1 MRQQQ
6 IIGGRRRGVLAVI
19 QEQDRTWAEKHHLDR
34 DEESKREF
42 QRIIAN
48 VKKATIDILKKQGKL
63 NDLDDKDLKPI
74 IRDIVGEVLQTINPP
89 TNITPTQAEEIKKAI
104 VDDITG
110 LGPLEPLLKNPE
122 ITEIMVNN
130 AKTVFVE
137 QNGKIKRV
145 QVEFEDD
152 AHVRHVIDRIIAPLG
167 RRIDDSCPMVD
178 ARLPDGSRVNATIPP
193 IAIDG
198 PNITIRKF
206 PEQRLYAEDLIALGS
221 ATSQMMEFLEACVRG
236 KRNIVVSGGTGSGKT
251 TLLNILSNY
260 IPLEE
265 RIVTIEDSAE
275 LRLHHMEQGN
285 IIRLETRP
293 PNIEGKGEITI
304 RDLVKV
310 SLRQRPDRIIVGE
323 CRSGEAY
330 DMLQAMNTGHEG
342 SLTTVHANSPR
353 DCITRL
359 ESLVMQG
366 SDLPHKVVRYNIGQ
380 AIHLIIQQ
388 ARLQDGSRKIVSIT
402 EVCGYDPD
410 EDRIILNEIFRYE
423 QKGVDANGKVVGS
436 FVSTGNTPTFLPV
449 FEAMGIHVD
458 KSMFKGGVLE

>member
-1 MRQQQ
+1 MRPNQTV
-6 IIGGRRRGVLAVI
+6 IGGRRRGVLAVI
-19 QEQDRTWAEKHHLDR
+19 QEQDRNWAEKHHLDR
-34 DEESKREF
+34 DEESKKELQRVITEVKTAVRE
-42 QRIIAN
+42 
-48 VKKATIDILKKQGKL
+48 ILKKQGKS
-63 NDLDDKDLKPI
+63 DDRNEDLKPI
-74 IRDIVGEVLQTINPP
+74 IRDLVGQVLPTIQTS
-89 TNITPTQAEEIKKAI
+89 TNITPSQAEEIKKVI
-104 VDDITG
+104 VDDMTG

-130 AKTVFVE
+130 AKNVFVE
-137 QNGKIKRV
+137 QNGKIRRV
-145 QVEFEDD
+145 QVEFDD
-152 AHVRHVIDRIIAPLG
+152 DDHVRHVIDRIIAPLG
-167 RRIDDSCPMVD
+167 RRIDESTPMVD

-206 PEQRLYAEDLIALGS
+206 PEERLYAEDLIAFGS
-221 ATSQMMEFLEACVRG
+221 ATRQIMEFLEACVRG

-260 IPLEE
+260 IPLTE
-265 RIVTIEDSAE
+265 RLVTIEDSAE
-275 LRLHHMEQGN
+275 LRLRHMEKGN
-285 IIRLETRP
+285 LIRLETKP
-293 PNIEGKGEITI
+293 PNIEGKGEVTI

-330 DMLQAMNTGHEG
+330 DMLQAMNTGHDG

-366 SDLPHKVVRYNIGQ
+366 SDLPHKVVRYNIGH

-388 ARLQDGSRKIVSIT
+388 SRLQDGSRKIVSVT
-402 EVCGYDPD
+402 EVCGYDAERD
-410 EDRIILNEIFRYE
+410 IVNLNEIFRYE
-423 QKGVDANGKVVGS
+423 QKGVDESGKVVGE
-436 FVSTGNTPTFLPV
+436 FVSTGRTPSFLPTL
-449 FEAMGIHVD
+449 EAMGIHVD